1 MVTIETILGCSQEL
15 DEKSIIYL
23 LVEKVAR
30 KVPAITANF
39 LMNAEGRYIVVESPK
54 NLVEL
59 ILNTAV
65 QQEYEKA
72 WLYVEEIKEQNE
84 KAKEKLDSY
93 KLGRLQ
99 QEEDAKK
106 APLELILEG
115 FVRSGM
121 PVSFM
126 LSTYREKGL
135 LYPNQQKNLLGLLK
149 IRKFEENA
157 LADLEGVLEGGEFID
172 PERTWKI
179 LTEQYNVRVPVQ
191 EIADEAHLRE
201 VPPLREELEAVVMA
215 ACKRQPLEGVAIS
228 SDVWAEIGIDA
239 SAAYRKIA
247 ESVLQLNNNYFLV
260 KATGIGESAG
270 AISVVEFDES
280 KNALKS
286 GTPKQLRGNLRL
298 PTEIVND
305 FYKLCIVLAH
315 TYTHEIDD
323 NPDLSELP
331 YDEKIGVSMVILERL
346 LKGKTD
352 LAISIYPEVSSEKV
366 EEHREKYGSIVEA
379 VATRIENGEGDYAH
393 FKLGNTVVV
402 SASEVQGVMN
412 YLADLVPEELYLL
425 RKMWIMMQV
434 PKEYKR
440 NIDRAE
446 RDGKVLK
453 GGQHQEE
460 EIDSLLQDSKAIYGE
475 ISAYLLHLAE
485 GAGRWPL
492 KTPHEL
498 DFKVIEFYGLNLDHQ
513 RATAKILARNP
524 PKNAMPP

>member
-157 LADLEGVLEGGEFID
+157 LADLEGVLEGD
-172 PERTWKI
+172 
-179 LTEQYNVRVPVQ
+179 
-191 EIADEAHLRE
+191 
-201 VPPLREELEAVVMA
+201 
-215 ACKRQPLEGVAIS
+215 
-228 SDVWAEIGIDA
+228 
-239 SAAYRKIA
+239 
-247 ESVLQLNNNYFLV
+247 
-260 KATGIGESAG
+260 
-270 AISVVEFDES
+270 
-280 KNALKS
+280 
-286 GTPKQLRGNLRL
+286 
-298 PTEIVND
+298 
-305 FYKLCIVLAH
+305 
-315 TYTHEIDD
+315 
-323 NPDLSELP
+323 
-331 YDEKIGVSMVILERL
+331 
-346 LKGKTD
+346 
-352 LAISIYPEVSSEKV
+352 
-366 EEHREKYGSIVEA
+366 
-379 VATRIENGEGDYAH
+379 GD
-393 FKLGNTVVV
+393 G
-402 SASEVQGVMN
+402 
-412 YLADLVPEELYLL
+412 
-425 RKMWIMMQV
+425 
-434 PKEYKR
+434 
-440 NIDRAE
+440 
-446 RDGKVLK
+446 
-453 GGQHQEE
+453 
-460 EIDSLLQDSKAIYGE
+460 
-475 ISAYLLHLAE
+475 
-485 GAGRWPL
+485 
-492 KTPHEL
+492 
-498 DFKVIEFYGLNLDHQ
+498 
-513 RATAKILARNP
+513 
-524 PKNAMPP
+524 